1 MMTKSLEK
9 ERRPVFILWDC
20 RATTPEGEEICFRVR
35 RNSAKYIELAEYL
48 LENPPNKSP
57 FLPRNLGV
65 VAHALQTYRKDVET
79 WVAMRM
85 MTAVLSDPEFDDSE
99 LFPQILRELHQLP
112 WFPGSSWK
120 GFFYIQP
127 MFENIK
133 AELNKDGSWTLG
145 AVGIKNVP
153 YLKAKGLKGYWY
165 EPSFENVE
173 LWKSRIAVNYLRR
186 ATEMYAEAAL
196 TGRSIGQLGPR
207 QLLHLVDAASKSL
220 QKALPPA
227 DEE

>member
-1 MMTKSLEK
+1 
-9 ERRPVFILWDC
+9 
-20 RATTPEGEEICFRVR
+20 
-35 RNSAKYIELAEYL
+35 
-48 LENPPNKSP
+48 
-57 FLPRNLGV
+57 
-65 VAHALQTYRKDVET
+65 
-79 WVAMRM
+79 

-99 LFPQILRELHQLP
+99 LFPQILRELHLLP
-112 WFPGSSWK
+112 WCPGSSWR
-120 GFFYIQP
+120 GFYYIQP

-133 AELNKDGSWTLG
+133 AELKDGSWTLS

-153 YLKAKGLKGYWY
+153 YMKAKGLKGYWY

-207 QLLHLVDAASKSL
+207 QLLHLVDAASKSI

-227 DEE
+227 DEEKA